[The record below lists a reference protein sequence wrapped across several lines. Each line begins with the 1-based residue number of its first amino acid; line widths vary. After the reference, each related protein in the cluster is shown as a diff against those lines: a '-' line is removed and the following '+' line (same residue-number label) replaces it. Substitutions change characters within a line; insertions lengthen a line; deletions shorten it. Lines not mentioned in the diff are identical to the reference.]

1 VVLVL
6 ATSTGGIGTHVR
18 ELARGLSAAGAAVTV
33 CGPPATNQRFAFD
46 APTGPA
52 GGSGGRVDFLP
63 VEVSAGPHPSDARAV
78 AALRAALARVRP
90 DVVHAHGLRAGLV
103 ASLAGRWRAAS
114 GVAVARRVA
123 ARYPLVVTLHNAVIA
138 RGVRGSASRL
148 AERVVARTADVVL
161 GASADLVASA
171 LAAGAADA
179 RLGPVAAP
187 VLPPAARTRAAVRA
201 ELGAGAGTPLLLSV
215 GRLHPQKGY
224 DLLVSAAARW
234 RDRSPAPAVVIA
246 GDGPGFLALAA
257 RISATRAP
265 VTLLGHR
272 DDVADLLAAADLAVV
287 TSVWEARQLFVQEA
301 LRAGV
306 ALVATAVGGIP
317 DLVGAAAVLVP
328 PGDVDAL
335 DTAVRGLLDDPAAR
349 ARYARAGPERAA
361 TWPTTA
367 QTLAQVRGVYR
378 ELTATP
384 DPGAGRPE
392 AGRPDPHRSGGRP

>member
-6 ATSTGGIGTHVR
+6 ATSTGGIGAHVR
-18 ELARGLSAAGAAVTV
+18 ELARGLSATGATVTV

-52 GGSGGRVDFLP
+52 GPTGGSGGGVGFLP
-63 VEVSAGPHPSDARAV
+63 VEVSAGPHPSDVRAV

-103 ASLAGRWRAAS
+103 ASLAGRWRAT
-114 GVAVARRVA
+114 

-201 ELGAGAGTPLLLSV
+201 ELGVAAGTPLLLSV

-272 DDVADLLAAADLAVV
+272 DDVADLLVAADLAVV

-317 DLVGAAAVLVP
+317 DLAGAAAVLVP
-328 PGDVDAL
+328 PGDADAL
-335 DTAVRGLLDDPAAR
+335 DAAVRGLLDDPAAR

-367 QTLAQVRGVYR
+367 QTLAQVRGVYQ
-378 ELTATP
+378 ELTAAP

-392 AGRPDPHRSGGRP
+392 AGRPDPHRPGGRP